1 MIVNYSVSLRNFL
14 LYNEN
19 IREGDMGITDYHAKY
34 FAHDLVKLGNDGL
47 QRISQ
52 SLFNSSVDLNPHQV
66 EGALFALRSP
76 ISNGVLLADEV
87 GLGKTIE
94 AGLVLCQYWAERKR
108 KLLVIAPASLRKQ
121 WQVEL
126 TEKFNLPAFAL
137 DAKLYNSAVKC
148 GNPNPFLD
156 KQIIIISYNF
166 AAKCADKIKEIQW
179 DLVVIDEAHKLRN
192 SHRESN
198 KTGQAIRW
206 ALEDRR
212 KILLTATP
220 LQNSLS
226 ELYGIATVI
235 DDKLFGDF
243 PTFRT
248 LYANSD
254 GDLADLKNRISSF
267 TNRTLRK
274 DVLEFIKY
282 TERKLVTIKFKPTD
296 EEHGLYTAVS
306 EFLQRENSYALPQKQ
321 KHLTIVVVRKV
332 LASSPAAL
340 AGTLKVIKERLVKL
354 KEGQPDNN
362 NGIIDRLLSEQD
374 IDEELLEELMEDAEQ
389 SVISD
394 TPKQFDLNALD
405 EEIKDI
411 DRFILWANSLGINT
425 KTRHLLEA
433 LRIGY
438 SKMKEMGAS
447 EKAVIFTESR
457 RTMEYL
463 KSFLE
468 ANGYLGQVVTFSG
481 SNKDP
486 HATQIYNDWLEENKY
501 SGASSGSK
509 AIDLRHA
516 IVDYFKSSA
525 KIMIATE
532 AAAEGI
538 NLQFCSLLINFDLPW
553 NPQRIEQRIGRVHRY
568 GQKHDVVVINF
579 LNERNAVEQRIYDL
593 LLHKFNLFEGL
604 FGVSDEILGRLDSA
618 VSFEKKIIELMQ
630 SCRTEQEIEASFKKL
645 QIELDAEIQM
655 KLEGTKK
662 VLLEHFDENVHAR
675 LRVDYNEAL
684 KTLDDVGKKFWRL
697 TKGILKDGAEFNEED
712 LSFILFDS
720 LNHDIPKGKYILIS
734 KDGTPENGYVY
745 RLSHPLGEYCIN
757 TALSLQL
764 PQSFLEFDLSGYASR
779 VFALEKYQ
787 NQSGWLTLNKL
798 TLTGIEKEEY
808 LLFSGFTE
816 SGEHIPADILE
827 ILFKLDARLIENVNA
842 DGGIISLLSAN
853 AERYAEAT
861 KKRSLETNNKFFQE
875 RTEQLYR
882 WSDDVVAAAERELS
896 LVKAELRAVNREASL
911 AETLEE
917 QKAAQEKIRQVEK
930 RKRAARR
937 RIFEVD
943 DEISKKRD
951 ELISA
956 LEKKMVQNSS
966 LGNLFIIKWKI
977 V

>member
-1 MIVNYSVSLRNFL
+1 
-14 LYNEN
+14 
-19 IREGDMGITDYHAKY
+19 MGITDYHSKY
-34 FAHDLVKLGNDGL
+34 FAHDLVKVGGDGL
-47 QRISQ
+47 GRISQ

-66 EGALFALRSP
+66 EAALFALRSP

-108 KLLVIAPASLRKQ
+108 KLIVVAPASLRKQ
-121 WQVEL
+121 WQIEL
-126 TEKFNLPAFAL
+126 AEKFNLPAAVL
-137 DAKLYNSAVKC
+137 DAKIYNNSLKAGKQ
-148 GNPNPFLD
+148 NPFDD
-156 KQIIIISYNF
+156 KQILIVSYNF

-206 ALEDRR
+206 ALENKR
-212 KILLTATP
+212 KVLLTATP

-226 ELYGIATVI
+226 ELYGIVTSI
-235 DDKLFGDF
+235 DEKIFGDF

-248 LYANSD
+248 LYANAD
-254 GDLADLKNRISSF
+254 GDLSDLKDRIKSF

-296 EEHGLYTAVS
+296 EEHGLYTAIS
-306 EFLQRENSYALPQKQ
+306 EFLQREESYSLPQKQ
-321 KHLTIVVVRKV
+321 KHLTIVVIRKV

-340 AGTLKVIKERLVKL
+340 VGTLNVIKERLIRLRDTEV
-354 KEGQPDNN
+354 DNDD
-362 NGIIDRLLSEQD
+362 ITDKLLSEDD
-374 IDEELLEELMEDAEQ
+374 IDDEFLEELMDEAEQ
-389 SVISD
+389 AVLEQA
-394 TPKQFDLNALD
+394 PKAINKKAL
-405 EEIKDI
+405 ETEIQDI
-411 DRFILWANSLGINT
+411 DRFILWAKSLGINT
-425 KTRHLLEA
+425 KTKHLLDA

-438 SKMKEMGAS
+438 EQMKLMGAA
-447 EKAVIFTESR
+447 EKAVVFTESR

-481 SNKDP
+481 SNKDTEL
-486 HATQIYNDWLEENKY
+486 TQIYNNWLDENKY
-501 SGASSGSK
+501 SGNSSGSK
-509 AIDLRHA
+509 AIDFRHA

-579 LNERNAVEQRIYDL
+579 LNERNAVEQRVYDL
-593 LLHKFNLFEGL
+593 LRHKFNLFEGL
-604 FGVSDEILGRLDSA
+604 FGVSDEILGRVDTS
-618 VSFEKKIIELMQ
+618 VSFEKKIFDLMQ
-630 SCRTEQEIEASFKKL
+630 SCRSEQQIQDRFNELQAELEEQIKL
-645 QIELDAEIQM
+645 
-655 KLEGTKK
+655 KLEDTKR
-662 VLLEHFDENVHAR
+662 VLLEHFDENVHSR
-675 LRVDYNEAL
+675 LRVDYNEAI
-684 KTLDDVGKKFWRL
+684 KTLDEVGKKFWRL
-697 TKGILKDGAEFNEED
+697 TKGILQNDADFNDEI
-712 LSFILFDS
+712 LSFELLKSPAD
-720 LNHDIPKGKYILIS
+720 DIPLGRYTLIS
-734 KDGTPENGYVY
+734 KDNSADFGHIY
-745 RLSHPLGEYCIN
+745 RLSNPLGEYCIN
-757 TALSLQL
+757 QALSLSL
-764 PQSFLEFDLSGYASR
+764 TSAYVEFNLSGYSSR
-779 VFALEKYQ
+779 VFALENYR
-787 NQSGWLTLNKL
+787 NQTGWLTLNKL
-798 TLTGIEKEEY
+798 TITSAAKEEY
-808 LLFSGFTE
+808 LLFSGCNE
-816 SGEHIPADILE
+816 VGETIPADILE
-827 ILFKLDARLIENVNA
+827 MFFKINGQVVEDVSCDEKINSFLQEN
-842 DGGIISLLSAN
+842 SK
-853 AERYAEAT
+853 RYAEAT

-896 LVKAELRAVNREASL
+896 LVKAELRAANREASL

-917 QKAAQEKIRQVEK
+917 QKAAQERIRQIEK
-930 RKRAARR
+930 KKRATRR

-943 DEISKKRD
+943 DEISKERD
-951 ELISA
+951 KFISA

-966 LGNLFIIKWKI
+966 LENLFTIKWKI